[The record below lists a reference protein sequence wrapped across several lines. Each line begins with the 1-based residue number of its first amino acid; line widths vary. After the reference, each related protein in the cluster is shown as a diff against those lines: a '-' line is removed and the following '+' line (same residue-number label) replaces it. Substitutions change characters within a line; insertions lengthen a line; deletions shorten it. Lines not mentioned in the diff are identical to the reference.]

1 MPLHFPYG
9 AGKTTNLYYKKLIVA
24 KANEVIS
31 GGDKYYSDLAQT
43 LNTGKVAQFVGENS
57 ARFDF
62 LVDSFISKKQT
73 YLEKASGA
81 ILPNDYPQLRSR
93 LTDELA
99 KKEPEN
105 KSLQALSNI
114 YKYFAEK
121 SRPENFIG

>member
-73 YLEKASGA
+73 YL
-81 ILPNDYPQLRSR
+81 
-93 LTDELA
+93 
-99 KKEPEN
+99 
-105 KSLQALSNI
+105 
-114 YKYFAEK
+114 
-121 SRPENFIG
+121 